1 MIRCNS
7 PKGDGKC
14 VAEMDGQ
21 QSKGSTIVCDIAE
34 DLEFCADDIL
44 AVCEFAV
51 GDEQNQD
58 FRKEN
63 RRTQWLYIRLI

>member
-1 MIRCNS
+1 MIRCSS
-7 PKGDGKC
+7 PKWCGKC

-21 QSKGSTIVCDIAE
+21 QSKGGTIVCDIAE

-51 GDEQNQD
+51 DDEQN
-58 FRKEN
+58 
-63 RRTQWLYIRLI
+63 